1 MNDRNNIIKQK
12 VLYLN
17 RPGAI
22 GDIIMTLQTIEKYK
36 KLNPNTKIIYYCD
49 PVWKDLP
56 LISSAV
62 NEVRNSVDFDIN
74 LPGAQ
79 NLYGYTEIPLTHH
92 LMWYFGKELGLDD
105 HFYKYGF
112 VPIFKPS
119 QNKEFNSLITSERK
133 IITLHCTAGWSP
145 YKDWDIKNWQTIVN
159 KFADYQF
166 SDEFILVQIGRSDA
180 KLDNTIDMR
189 NKLSVTECIQLIK
202 KATLHLGI
210 DSFSNH
216 ATALL
221 PYTPSV
227 ILWGSTS
234 PISFGYGHNVNIWKP
249 LKCSPCYKNYDWMT
263 TKPTGK
269 CPLDPLQTYNNPQHP
284 CMSSITV
291 DEVFKEILKLI

>member
-1 MNDRNNIIKQK
+1 MNNIIEQK
-12 VLYLN
+12 VLHLN

-22 GDIIMTLQTIEKYK
+22 GDIIMTLQAIEKYK

-62 NEVRNSVDFDIN
+62 NEVRNSADFDIN

-112 VPIFKPS
+112 QPIFKPS
-119 QNKEFNSLITSERK
+119 NNQEFNSLICDREHNF
-133 IITLHCTAGWSP
+133 ITIHCDAGWSP
-145 YKDWDIKNWQTIVN
+145 YKNWDINKWQEVINKIKDFTI
-159 KFADYQF
+159 
-166 SDEFILVQIGRSDA
+166 IQIGGKNDTPL
-180 KLDNTIDMR
+180 KNVVDMR
-189 NKLSVTECIQLIK
+189 GKLSVVESIRLIK
-202 KATLHLGI
+202 IARLHLGV

-221 PYTPSV
+221 PYTPSI

-269 CPLDPLQTYNNPQHP
+269 CPLDPLQTYNSPQHP

>member
-1 MNDRNNIIKQK
+1 MNDKNIDQK
-12 VLYLN
+12 VLHLN

-22 GDIIMTLQTIEKYK
+22 GDIIMTLQAIEKYK

-62 NEVRNSVDFDIN
+62 NEVRSSADFNIN

-112 VPIFKPS
+112 QPIFKS
-119 QNKEFNSLITSERK
+119 SNNQEFNSLLASKKK
-133 IITLHCTAGWSP
+133 IITLHCNAGWSP
-145 YKDWDIKNWQTIVN
+145 YKNWDIKNWQKIINHINTSYSSNYNI
-159 KFADYQF
+159 
-166 SDEFILVQIGRSDA
+166 VQIGKKDFA
-180 KLDNTIDMR
+180 LEGIIDMG
-189 NKLSVTECIQLIK
+189 NKLSVVESIQLIK
-202 KATLHLGI
+202 KATLHLGV

-221 PYTPSV
+221 PYTPSI

-263 TKPTGK
+263 IKPTGK

-291 DEVFKEILKLI
+291 DEVLTEILKAID